1 MLRLLTFTTVISTVI
16 LIFIGSLVTSTGSGL
31 AVPDWPLAFGTL
43 FPPMVGGVLYE
54 HGHRIVATAVGVL
67 VLFQAIMI
75 SSYEKRKWIRIL
87 AWLSTILIIFQGI
100 LGGITVLFFLP
111 TPVSIAHVMLAHS
124 LLLILVT
131 IAYFESNEWKRRL
144 LQENNIENS
153 ISWKFYA
160 IVPIIF
166 FIQLF
171 LGALVRHTE
180 SGLAIPDFPSVGN
193 MIIPIFDQKL
203 LDTINRMRFDSWLQP
218 VNLTQV
224 IIHFIHRVGAVV
236 AVIILISSIFVL
248 IHNKIR
254 WEIRRIMSI
263 IIILTVI
270 QIALGM
276 GTVLTKKIPII
287 ASLHVLIGAI
297 LLILSLLYT
306 LRGVTSYYSRT
317 NKIFSKNIPE

>member
-144 LQENNIENS
+144 LQENTIENS
-153 ISWKFYA
+153 ISWKFYHS
-160 IVPIIF
+160 I
-166 FIQLF
+166 
-171 LGALVRHTE
+171 HT
-180 SGLAIPDFPSVGN
+180 
-193 MIIPIFDQKL
+193 
-203 LDTINRMRFDSWLQP
+203 
-218 VNLTQV
+218 
-224 IIHFIHRVGAVV
+224 H
-236 AVIILISSIFVL
+236 LI
-248 IHNKIR
+248 K
-254 WEIRRIMSI
+254 RI
-263 IIILTVI
+263 
-270 QIALGM
+270 
-276 GTVLTKKIPII
+276 
-287 ASLHVLIGAI
+287 
-297 LLILSLLYT
+297 
-306 LRGVTSYYSRT
+306 
-317 NKIFSKNIPE
+317 